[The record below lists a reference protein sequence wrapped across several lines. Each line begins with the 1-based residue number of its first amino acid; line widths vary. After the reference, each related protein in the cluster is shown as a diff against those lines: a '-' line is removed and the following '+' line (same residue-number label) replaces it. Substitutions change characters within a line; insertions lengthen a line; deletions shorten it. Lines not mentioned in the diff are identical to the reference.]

1 MSALTSAQRLRI
13 RRAVRK
19 HAEAR
24 EGDEV
29 GKGELSIVP
38 LLDVITNLT
47 VFLLATASM
56 VTMTSEVA
64 VATPSA
70 CHGGHCVRSPPSLE
84 LTVAVT
90 ETTIRVASSQGR
102 LAPGCASFSDA
113 AGATILRDGH
123 EWDALRDC
131 ARRVHEA
138 YPQEDEV
145 RLTADALIPYEDT
158 IAAMDA
164 LRGDDEGPL
173 FGDVLLAAGVR

>member
-1 MSALTSAQRLRI
+1 MTPQQRARV

-19 HAEAR
+19 HLEAR
-24 EGDEV
+24 DEEAV

-70 CHGGHCVRSPPSLE
+70 CHGGHCVRTPPSLE

-90 ETTIRVASSQGR
+90 QTTIRVATSTGR
-102 LAPGCASFSDA
+102 LAPGCATTSDA
-113 AGATILRDGH
+113 TAATIVRDGH

-131 ARRVHEA
+131 ARVVHA
-138 YPQEDEV
+138 AFPREDEV
-145 RLTADALIPYEDT
+145 RLTADPQIPYEDT

-164 LRGDDEGPL
+164 LRGDEEGPL
-173 FGDVLLAAGVR
+173 FSEVLLAAGVR